1 MIVSY
6 SEIFKQRQAL
16 KNNLTFVQIGTNNGA
31 DYFNK
36 LSREYRPK
44 NIILV
49 EPHKH
54 LNEQISK
61 NYEGLNFTIVNSAVT
76 DNESIEEIQMFG
88 CSKPQHSSIIPLKDW
103 NKKEHVKNVPATT
116 IHKILHNNN
125 IQHVDL
131 LYIDTEGFDSF
142 IINYI
147 INNNLLQ
154 LFDCIVFEHWGF
166 KPEDYDTPLPLH
178 GLMGMEYIQNIAEK
192 YNFIYADFITDE
204 DRFNDNHVI
213 YKKI

>member
-1 MIVSY
+1 MTVTY
-6 SEIFKQRQAL
+6 PDIFKCQQAL
-16 KNNLTFVQIGTNNGA
+16 KKELTFVQIGTNNGD

-36 LSREYRPK
+36 LCKMYKPK
-44 NIILV
+44 DIILV

-54 LNEQISK
+54 LNEQIIK
-61 NYEGLNFTIVNSAVT
+61 NYDGLNFNIINSAVT
-76 DNESIEEIQMFG
+76 DNESVEEVQIFG
-88 CSKPQHSSIIPLKDW
+88 CLTPQHSSIVPLKEW

-116 IHKILHNNN
+116 VSKILHNNN

-147 INNNLLQ
+147 ISNNLLQ

-166 KPEDYDTPLPLH
+166 KPEDYDTPSPLH
-178 GLMGMEYIQNIAEK
+178 GLEGMEYIQNIAEK
-192 YNFIYADFITDE
+192 FNFIYADFIADG
-204 DRFNDNHVI
+204 DRSNDNHVI